1 MALLYWSE
9 HLNEWEKHSPTWT
22 WKQLST
28 LVAITSSPPAK
39 VLVSSFPFQCGDQPE
54 REITSQLMRP
64 ELPKET
70 PSVQKR
76 LTSEKK
82 HEEICAEFILF
93 ISDSIWLPQET
104 NHFCQS
110 EAFWATT
117 VEQSEG
123 LRRSQQQLPDPSLSQ
138 HAQAWN
144 FGTCNQSA
152 NDRHMYYCATKCHEH
167 STNLKWT
174 YNIYHHINNN
184 LIIT

>member
-1 MALLYWSE
+1 
-9 HLNEWEKHSPTWT
+9 
-22 WKQLST
+22 
-28 LVAITSSPPAK
+28 
-39 VLVSSFPFQCGDQPE
+39 
-54 REITSQLMRP
+54 MRP

-138 HAQAWN
+138 HGQA
-144 FGTCNQSA
+144 
-152 NDRHMYYCATKCHEH
+152 
-167 STNLKWT
+167 
-174 YNIYHHINNN
+174 
-184 LIIT
+184 